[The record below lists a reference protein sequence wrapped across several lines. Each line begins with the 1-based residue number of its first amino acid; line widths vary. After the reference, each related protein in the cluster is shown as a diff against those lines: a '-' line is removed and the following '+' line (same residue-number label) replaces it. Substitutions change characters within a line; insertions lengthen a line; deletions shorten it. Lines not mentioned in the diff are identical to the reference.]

1 MRTKRIIL
9 LSVSACFLGVA
20 FYFFSKYTIDR
31 QLGVFENKLRATFIE
46 ALDQELN
53 SRKIK
58 GSLKSTIPISESM
71 LAAELPDSV
80 CIVDS
85 LGEHWYRFDPL
96 KHKMNVTPI
105 IQMRYLHSYAFSR
118 TPLIPDSLNSI
129 WSKNLFKSNIS
140 ARSALQISII
150 NEKGHVRTHCT
161 TQSEWCKNLNP
172 VFLSYIGYANEIE
185 VFGYL
190 DYSLWDKIL
199 LPILLYILL
208 YIACVYAIYIVG
220 RIKHEKIVIMPQK
233 EIVEVP
239 VLKMVKVVNDTP
251 IRSYVLHE
259 NIVFDA
265 ELQKIEKNG
274 SEIILQNQANFLL
287 ELFLLNRE
295 NDYILTD
302 NDIKEKLWPDENVN
316 VERIHKAIARL
327 RLKIREVDS
336 SIDIKRGTGTYQ
348 LLL

>member
-1 MRTKRIIL
+1 MRTKDVVL
-9 LSVSACFLGVA
+9 LSVSACVLGVA
-20 FYFFSKYTIDR
+20 FYFLSKYTIDR
-31 QLGVFENKLRATFIE
+31 QIDAFKNRVQATFIE

-58 GSLKSTIPISESM
+58 GSLKSTIPVSESM

-80 CIVDS
+80 CIIDS
-85 LGEHWYRFDPL
+85 LGKHWYLFDPV

-105 IQMRYLHSYAFSR
+105 IQMRYLHSYTFSR
-118 TPLIPDSLNSI
+118 VPLIPDSLNSI
-129 WSKNLFKSNIS
+129 WRKYLFNSNIS
-140 ARSALQISII
+140 ARSALHLSII
-150 NEKGHVRTHCT
+150 NEKGHARTQST
-161 TQSEWCKNLNP
+161 TQSEWCKNINS
-172 VFLSYIGYANEIE
+172 VFTLYIGYANEIE
-185 VFGYL
+185 VIGYL
-190 DYSLWDKIL
+190 DYSLWNKIL
-199 LPILLYILL
+199 LPILLYVLL
-208 YIACVYAIYIVG
+208 YIACVYVIYKVG

-265 ELQKIEKNG
+265 ELQKIAKDG
-274 SEIILQNQANFLL
+274 SEIILQNQANLLL